1 VYTACIAFQGIGA
14 VCFLP
19 GVMPTPQDGAIRQQS
34 RVRATLLGL
43 RSQEFQNLDVRTSSV
58 TKVREESNVS

>member
-1 VYTACIAFQGIGA
+1 VYTACIAFEGLVA

-19 GVMPTPQDGAIRQQS
+19 GVVPTPQDGAIRQQS
-34 RVRATLLGL
+34 RVWATLLGL
-43 RSQEFQNLDVRTSSV
+43 RSLEFQTLDVRTSSV